1 MDKPAPAPQV
11 LDNLPVCFKIDEAA
25 LVPGAASPTP
35 ACAMWT
41 GVFYGTY
48 HGSPVLIKE
57 AALADDAKQREIYRV
72 VRLAMDMYHPNIA
85 QFFGVSF
92 NNPEKKRVRL
102 VIERLERGDLAA
114 ILASDEEL
122 SVQRCVQIMC
132 DVACAMSYLHAQAKP
147 ILHRDLRAANV
158 HISHDYRAKLVNFE
172 FGGKLGL
179 DKTLIGTPAWAAP
192 EILAGDADYT
202 EKVDVYS
209 FAMLMI
215 EIMNRKV
222 PYSEEPNDLPA
233 RMLLEQI
240 VMQARRPRIM
250 ERERWPRP
258 LLHLVDSCW
267 QKDPTVRP
275 SFDGIATK
283 LHAILKPPSSP
294 TKRLN
299 SARSTKV
306 GTTTGSVEDSEDGN
320 AKRARCAVDSRD
332 DPST

>member
-1 MDKPAPAPQV
+1 MDKQPPHGI
-11 LDNLPVCFKIDEAA
+11 DDLPGCFKLDEAT
-25 LVPGAASPTP
+25 LVQGAASPTP
-35 ACAMWT
+35 TCAMWT
-41 GVFYGTY
+41 GVFDGTY
-48 HGSPVLIKE
+48 HGAPVLMKE
-57 AALADDAKQREIYRV
+57 VALPDAAKQREIYRS
-72 VRLAMDMYHPNIA
+72 VRLAMDMYHPNIT

-92 NNPEKKRVRL
+92 QNPEKKRVRF
-102 VIERLERGDLAA
+102 VTERLERGDLAA

-122 SVQRCVQIMC
+122 SVQRCVQLMR

-192 EILAGDADYT
+192 EILAGDANYT

-209 FAMLMI
+209 FAMLML

-233 RMLLEQI
+233 RVLLGEI
-240 VMQARRPRIM
+240 VEQARRPRIM
-250 ERERWPRP
+250 DRNKWPRP

-267 QKDPTVRP
+267 QKDPTERP
-275 SFDGIATK
+275 SFDEIAAK
-283 LHAILKPPSSP
+283 LQAILNPPSSP
-294 TKRLN
+294 NKRCN
-299 SARSTKV
+299 AARSTKA
-306 GTTTGSVEDSEDGN
+306 GTTAGN
-320 AKRARCAVDSRD
+320 NENVSTKRARCADRCD
-332 DPST
+332 AT